1 MQLLRSILLTLLAFG
16 FTLSARAADVAP
28 APDASD
34 SAAVATWVVALG
46 AVLLAG
52 FIFALH
58 RFSRGGMQRWT
69 VNRRLGF
76 GYAGLLVMLVAVAV
90 LAYRTCS
97 TTFTGFVEYRTY
109 ARNGALVGRIQANFL
124 EMRIAAKDLVIFQ
137 TDEAVAHYQARKENM
152 LGFLKE
158 AETELSGSTQHATVL
173 DLEKR
178 VAQHIEFFGR
188 LETAVRQKDPAVPEI
203 NRQMGAVGAS
213 IAEDC
218 EALKLALLNEQNRVG
233 PILQATLH
241 YTKSL
246 VLWLGIAAL
255 ALGVAFATIIAAS
268 INGPLRL
275 IAASLGAGS
284 EQTAAAANQVSG
296 ASQSL
301 AEGSSE
307 QAASLE
313 ETASSLEELTSMTKR
328 NADNSRTAKDSAGSA
343 RQSAE
348 SGAGQMRSMQS
359 AMQAIRGASEDITK
373 ILKTI
378 DEIAFQTN
386 ILALNAAVEAAR
398 AGEHGAGF
406 AVVAEEVRALAQRSA
421 TAAKETAAKI
431 EHSVA
436 QSQNG
441 VVISSEV
448 AKSFAEIETRIR
460 QLDAI
465 VGEIASASEQ
475 QSAGISQVTTA
486 VSQMDRVTQSNAGN
500 AEETAAA
507 AEELNNQAVM
517 LQESV
522 AQLQVLTGTRNTGTV
537 RRAPVASTAAP
548 IRPVVTP
555 KPRSAVPVL
564 AGTAAGSSGE
574 DFFK

>member
-1 MQLLRSILLTLLAFG
+1 MKFLRFLPLALLALA
-16 FTLSARAADVAP
+16 FTLPAHGAEAESVTDTSAGVGTWLIVAGAALLGGF
-28 APDASD
+28 
-34 SAAVATWVVALG
+34 VV
-46 AVLLAG
+46 
-52 FIFALH
+52 ALH
-58 RFSRGGMQRWT
+58 RFSKGGMQRWT

-76 GYAGLLVMLVAVAV
+76 GYAGLIVMLLAVVV

-97 TTFTGFVEYRTY
+97 DAFVDFVEYRTY

-124 EMRIAAKDLVIFQ
+124 EMRIAAKDLVIFR
-137 TDEAVAHYQARKENM
+137 TDAPVAHYRARKDK
-152 LGFLKE
+152 LLDFLKE
-158 AETELSGSTQHATVL
+158 AETALGGSAQHSTVL
-173 DLEKR
+173 DLQKR
-178 VAQHIEFFGR
+178 AAQHVEFFDR
-188 LETAVRQKDPAVPEI
+188 LQAAVRQNDAAVAEI
-203 NRQMGAVGAS
+203 NRQMGEVGAS

-218 EALKLALLNEQNRVG
+218 EALKLSLLNDQNRVG
-233 PILQATLH
+233 PALQATLR

-246 VLWLGIAAL
+246 VLWLGLAAMG
-255 ALGVAFATIIAAS
+255 LGVAFAVIIAAS

-275 IAASLGAGS
+275 IASSLGAGA

-328 NADNSRTAKDSAGSA
+328 NADNSRTAKESAGTA

-359 AMQAIRGASEDITK
+359 AMQAIRSASEDITK

-386 ILALNAAVEAAR
+386 ILALNAAVEAAH

-421 TAAKETAAKI
+421 TAAKETATKI

-441 VVISSEV
+441 VTISSEV

-460 QLDAI
+460 QLDTI

-486 VSQMDRVTQSNAGN
+486 VAQMDRVTQSNAGN

-522 AQLQVLTGTRNTGTV
+522 AHLQVLTGTRSNGTV
-537 RRAPVASTAAP
+537 RRAPASASTT
-548 IRPVVTP
+548 IRPVITSKP
-555 KPRSAVPVL
+555 KHPAPAL
-564 AGTAAGSSGE
+564 AATASDRGTA
-574 DFFK
+574 DFFN